1 MRLRTPLAV
10 LGCIASLAVAAQ
22 AQDPTPYRGP
32 PVLPPHAGP
41 PAPPPA
47 PLPEGQSPAPP
58 PPLPEGQAPPPP
70 PPPLDQNV
78 PMEAMTISRATA
90 MTVGGLE
97 SLVILGAA
105 WLAFFGAPRRRDDQR

>member
-10 LGCIASLAVAAQ
+10 LGCIASLAVAVQ

-47 PLPEGQSPAPP
+47 PLPEGQSPA
-58 PPLPEGQAPPPP
+58 PPP